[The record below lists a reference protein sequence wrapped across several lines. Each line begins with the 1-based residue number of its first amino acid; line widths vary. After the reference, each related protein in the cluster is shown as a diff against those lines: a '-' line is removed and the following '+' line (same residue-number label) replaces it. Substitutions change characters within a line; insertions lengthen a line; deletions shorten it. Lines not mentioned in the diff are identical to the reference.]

1 MTHDGP
7 ATGLDGSAAGPPREG
22 SGQRRFQAGAPPK
35 DTSAAANSALT
46 VAVLV
51 VLCSW
56 ATLRNLRAA
65 LATLNEAGTLAD
77 AVLVLLGI
85 AALWLLV
92 PAWRGRRFSAEA
104 HRALASGD
112 VIGARVASASAR
124 TLIWITFGY
133 SAGQVVLLLTVQFF
147 IANDLAV
154 SRTFFLLPQITSSFW
169 LILKAFWINIYI
181 FMTAEV
187 LVLVWALVVAI
198 ARLAPGPAG
207 RPLRLLA
214 TFYVDIFRS
223 LPAIINVY
231 LIGFGIPLTGLPILK
246 DMSQQSLAILALTL
260 TSGAYV
266 AEVYR
271 AGIESIHWSQTAA
284 ARSLGLSYMQT
295 LRYVV
300 IPQGVRNIIPP
311 LLNSFIGLQ
320 KDTALVNVIGT
331 IDAFNQS
338 IIIASNNFNLSP
350 VTTVAML
357 FIVITIP
364 QARLVDRLIER
375 DRRRMRVGG

>member
-1 MTHDGP
+1 MSFDKGNW
-7 ATGLDGSAAGPPREG
+7 AAGATAG
-22 SGQRRFQAGAPPK
+22 GASDDRRFRAGVPPSDATK
-35 DTSAAANSALT
+35 TATAALA
-46 VAVLV
+46 VAALV

-56 ATLRNLRAA
+56 GTLHNVRAA
-65 LATLNEAGTLAD
+65 LRTLEQDGTVAD
-77 AVLVLLGI
+77 GLLLLLGL
-85 AALWLLV
+85 AAILLIV
-92 PAWRGRRFSAEA
+92 PAYRGLKRAGA
-104 HRALASGD
+104 ANRALADGD
-112 VIGARVASASAR
+112 LIGARVAAAAAR
-124 TLIWITFGY
+124 NLIWITFGY
-133 SAGQVVLLLTVQFF
+133 AAAQMLVLLAIQFF

-154 SRTFFLLPQITSSFW
+154 SRTFFLLPLINSSFF

-181 FMTAEV
+181 FIVAEV
-187 LVLVWALVVAI
+187 LVLIWGLVVAI

-207 RPLRLLA
+207 RPIRLIA

-223 LPAIINVY
+223 LPAIINIY
-231 LIGFGIPLTGLPILK
+231 LIGFGIPLTGLPFLK
-246 DMSQQSLAILALTL
+246 NMSQESFAILALVL

-295 LRYVV
+295 LRYVI

-350 VTTVAML
+350 VTTVAIL
-357 FIVITIP
+357 FVVITIP
-364 QARLVDRLIER
+364 QTRAVDRLIER
-375 DRRRMRVGG
+375 DRRRRRVGGT